1 VNSKLQTRIGSLS
14 SWSIWTL
21 TWILI
26 LRLFIALVSDP
37 NRTENY
43 SPLWFVIWLI
53 TAAQTLAIIWLAL
66 KLGLKKRL
74 QRKPSIAANLALGAI
89 IGASANL
96 TTGAFAIAWNLDHEG
111 LWNIRAVGG
120 ALSFPLMFL
129 FLNNLRGAI
138 IERNAN
144 IAQLREIEDRLLG
157 YRESANQILQDAYE
171 NMRTRTR
178 EAVTPAL
185 DKIYSLLK
193 AQSTNDSRVEI
204 IDELRAVINDQIRP
218 LSRSIREAADQLSI
232 PAKRNTQ
239 KPRLDP
245 ALKNK
250 FNLRRS
256 LQLTPAIYV
265 IYIGFPMVAFLV
277 IDHRSMFRAILAAT
291 CVGLVMAVLR
301 QLVPKNKEINTA
313 LGMVLQTLF
322 ATIAVAPG
330 FYFTYLEYGLTQQVI
345 ANGIWMVGMSVG
357 AFVITAYARAA
368 DISMQKFAVD
378 LEAFNEQLN
387 KEVALFEQKLWLER
401 RAWSYVLHGDVQ
413 GALSAAVARLQRRD
427 KLEPY
432 EIEMVKQDLQRAKT
446 ALTSE
451 PARDIDFGTGIDE
464 LVRAWAGVC
473 DIKIE
478 SSARA
483 SRAIESNRDIRN
495 CINEIC
501 KEAISN
507 AVKHGNAKNAWIYF
521 NRDKDD
527 VLELEV
533 CNDGHRL
540 LRDQEAGMGL
550 AMVEDLSLNWQLT
563 SERHQGKTCLV
574 AELPISNKATN

>member
-1 VNSKLQTRIGSLS
+1 MNSKLQTRIGSLS

-21 TWILI
+21 TWILL

-43 SPLWFVIWLI
+43 SPLWFVIWMI

-111 LWNIRAVGG
+111 LWHIRAVGG
-120 ALSFPLMFL
+120 ALSFPLTFL

-178 EAVTPAL
+178 EAVAPAL
-185 DKIYSLLK
+185 DKIYLLLK
-193 AQSTNDSRVEI
+193 AQSANESRVEI
-204 IDELRAVINDQIRP
+204 IDELRAVITDQIRP

-232 PAKRNTQ
+232 PAKRNTE
-239 KPRLDP
+239 KPRIDP
-245 ALKNK
+245 ALINK

-256 LQLTPAIYV
+256 LQLTPAIFV
-265 IYIGFPMVAFLV
+265 IYLGFPMVAFLV

-291 CVGLVMAVLR
+291 CVGLVMTVLR
-301 QLVPKNKEINTA
+301 LQVPKNKEINTA
-313 LGMVLQTLF
+313 LGILLQTFF

-330 FYFTYLEYGLTQQVI
+330 FYFTYLEYGLTQQVMV
-345 ANGIWMVGMSVG
+345 NGIWMVGMSVG
-357 AFVITAYARAA
+357 AFVLTAYSRAA
-368 DISMQKFAVD
+368 EISMQKFAVD
-378 LEAFNEQLN
+378 LEAFTEQLS

-413 GALSAAVARLQRRD
+413 GALSAALARLQRSD

-432 EIEMVKQDLQRAKT
+432 EIEMVKQDLQRAKA
-446 ALTSE
+446 ALTSD

-473 DIKIE
+473 YIKIE

-550 AMVEDLSLNWQLT
+550 AMIEDLSLNWQLT

-574 AELPISNKATN
+574 AQLPISNKGS